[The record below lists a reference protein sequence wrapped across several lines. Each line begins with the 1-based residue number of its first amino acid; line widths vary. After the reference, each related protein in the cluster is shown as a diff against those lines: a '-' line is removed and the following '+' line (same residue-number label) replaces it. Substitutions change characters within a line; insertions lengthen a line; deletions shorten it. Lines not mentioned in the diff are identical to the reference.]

1 MADKEQLA
9 SLWKRVQVWNQWRR
23 DNPDEAIDLRSANLS
38 GANLN
43 YADLSSANL
52 HCADLNRTDLSDAN
66 LNYAD
71 LSSANLHLAKFRDAK
86 ISGANLNRADLSGA
100 DLNDA
105 DLSGADLSNAL
116 LGGTDLRSADLSD
129 ADLSGTDLSGAN
141 LSGADLN
148 NALLGDALLG
158 ETLFA
163 DVDLS
168 RVQGLTKCHYL
179 GPSTLDHR
187 TLSRSGQLPESFLRG
202 VGLPDTF
209 IDYIPSLF
217 NQPLQFYSCFISY
230 SHMDEAFAK
239 RLHADLQDKG
249 VRCWYAP
256 EDLPIGEKIRVGID
270 QAIRK
275 HDKLLLILSEHSVN
289 SQWVESEMEA
299 ALEKERES
307 HKLVLFPVR
316 IDDTVMQNRDGWP
329 RVVRN
334 TRNIGNFCN
343 WKDYDAYQQVFER
356 LVRDLKTSLAE
367 RGD

>member
-1 MADKEQLA
+1 MANEK
-9 SLWKRVQVWNQWRR
+9 QVALLRQGIEAWNRWREE
-23 DNPDEAIDLRSANLS
+23 NPDEAIDLR
-38 GANLN
+38 
-43 YADLSSANL
+43 
-52 HCADLNRTDLSDAN
+52 DA
-66 LNYAD
+66 
-71 LSSANLHLAKFRDAK
+71 
-86 ISGANLNRADLSGA
+86 
-100 DLNDA
+100 
-105 DLSGADLSNAL
+105 
-116 LGGTDLRSADLSD
+116 
-129 ADLSGTDLSGAN
+129 DLSGAN
-141 LSGADLN
+141 LSGANLR
-148 NALLGDALLG
+148 DANLTGANLTG
-158 ETLFA
+158 ANLTGANLTGANLSDVLFIETVFV

-168 RVQGLTKCHYL
+168 QIKGLTDCIHF

-187 TLSRSGQLPESFLRG
+187 TLSRSGQLPTSFLRG

-230 SHMDEAFAK
+230 SHKDEAFAK

-289 SQWVESEMEA
+289 SQWVESEVEA

-329 RVVRN
+329 RAVRN

-356 LVRDLKTSLAE
+356 LVRDLKTSLNKK
-367 RGD
+367 GDEGHG

>member
-1 MADKEQLA
+1 MANEEQLA
-9 SLWKRVQVWNQWRR
+9 LLRQGGKVWNEWRI
-23 DNPDEAIDLRSANLS
+23 DNPDKELDFSGADLSGIGLSRVDLYRVTLRHAALRRTDFSGADLYCADLRRADFSGADLHHADLRSA
-38 GANLN
+38 
-43 YADLSSANL
+43 DL
-52 HCADLNRTDLSDAN
+52 R
-66 LNYAD
+66 
-71 LSSANLHLAKFRDAK
+71 
-86 ISGANLNRADLSGA
+86 RAILRS
-100 DLNDA
+100 A
-105 DLSGADLSNAL
+105 DLSGADLS
-116 LGGTDLRSADLSD
+116 GADLSD
-129 ADLSGTDLSGAN
+129 ADLRKANLRSADLSGAT
-141 LSGADLN
+141 LRSS
-148 NALLGDALLG
+148 LLY
-158 ETLFA
+158 ETGFA

-168 RVQGLTKCHYL
+168 KVKGLPACRHG
-179 GPSTLDHR
+179 GPSIIDHR
-187 TLSRSGQLPESFLRG
+187 TLSRSGQLPTSFLRG

-230 SHMDEAFAK
+230 SHKDEAFAK

-289 SQWVESEMEA
+289 SQWVESEVEA

-329 RVVRN
+329 RAIKN

-356 LVRDLKTSLAE
+356 LVRDLKTSLKE
-367 RGD
+367 KDDETPLQKPGFSG

>member
-1 MADKEQLA
+1 MANAGQLA
-9 SLWKRVQVWNQWRR
+9 LLRQGVEAWNHWRR
-23 DNPDEAIDLRSANLS
+23 DNPDKRI
-38 GANLN
+38 
-43 YADLSSANL
+43 
-52 HCADLNRTDLSDAN
+52 
-66 LNYAD
+66 
-71 LSSANLHLAKFRDAK
+71 
-86 ISGANLNRADLSGA
+86 DLSG
-100 DLNDA
+100 A
-105 DLSGADLSNAL
+105 DLSGADLSGAYLSRATLRDADLRRADLCDAALRDATLRNAIL
-116 LGGTDLRSADLSD
+116 HNVDLNGGDLSATDLRFVTLRDVILRDADLQYADLGGTVL
-129 ADLSGTDLSGAN
+129 
-141 LSGADLN
+141 
-148 NALLGDALLG
+148 
-158 ETLFA
+158 A

-168 RVQGLTKCHYL
+168 HVQGLPACRHL
-179 GPSTLDHR
+179 GPSSIDYR
-187 TLSRSGQLPESFLRG
+187 TLSCSDQLPTSFLRG
-202 VGLPDTF
+202 IGLPDTF

-230 SHMDEAFAK
+230 SHKDEAFAK

-289 SQWVESEMEA
+289 SQWVESEVEA

-307 HKLVLFPVR
+307 NKLVLFPVR

-329 RVVRN
+329 RAIKN

-367 RGD
+367 KGDEAPPYH